1 MDLIGPAVPFF
12 LALIVL
18 EVVLSARRARRG
30 GTATRGYTP
39 RDTAASL
46 AMGVGSIA
54 VGAAQKGAS
63 FALYQACFE
72 IRLFDL
78 GSGAWAFAL
87 ALVGDDFLYYWFHRL
102 HHEVR
107 ILWAAHVNHHS
118 SRHYNLSTALRQS
131 WTTFTSPLFY
141 LPLPLLGIDPLVV
154 VTVHSVNLLYQFGIH
169 TELIDSLGPFER
181 VFNTPSHH
189 RVHHGRNVRYLD
201 KNHGGILIVW
211 DRWFGTFEPETEP
224 VDYGLTT
231 QLRSYNPLVIAAH
244 EWVAMGRDAFRALR
258 DGRVAD
264 ALGHC
269 LRPPGWSRDG
279 HTRTARELQ
288 DELAKAVGAESA
300 AESPA

>member
-1 MDLIGPAVPFF
+1 MDLIGYAVPFF
-12 LALIVL
+12 LALIAL
-18 EVVLSARRARRG
+18 EMVLSARRARRNG
-30 GTATRGYTP
+30 PVKRGYGR

-46 AMGVGSIA
+46 AMGVGS
-54 VGAAQKGAS
+54 VVVSAAQKGATL
-63 FALYQACFE
+63 ALYQACFE

-78 GSGAWAFAL
+78 GTGAWVFAL

-131 WTTFTSPLFY
+131 WTAFTSPLFY

-154 VTVHSVNLLYQFGIH
+154 VTVHSMNLLYQFWIH
-169 TELIDSLGPFER
+169 TEWIGSLGPLEA

-211 DRWFGTFEPETEP
+211 DRWFGTFEPETER
-224 VDYGLTT
+224 VDYGLTA
-231 QLRSYNPLVIAAH
+231 QLRSHNPLVIASH

-258 DGRVAD
+258 AGRVGD
-264 ALGHC
+264 ALSHC
-269 LRPPGWSRDG
+269 VRPPGWSRDG
-279 HTRTARELQ
+279 RTRTARELQ
-288 DELAKAVGAESA
+288 RALAKPGHAESA
-300 AESPA
+300 AESLA